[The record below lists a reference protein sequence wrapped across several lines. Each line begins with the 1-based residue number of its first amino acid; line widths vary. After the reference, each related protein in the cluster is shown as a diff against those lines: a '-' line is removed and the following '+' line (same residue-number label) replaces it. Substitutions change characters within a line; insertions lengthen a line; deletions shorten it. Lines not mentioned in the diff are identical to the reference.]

1 MTGFGVFV
9 QDPDAPDLDVLV
21 LGFGGTFAL
30 LGPKPNDDKLRVFP
44 AAELVFRR
52 IRFDEPWAAALMR
65 QAPSE
70 PHQH

>member
-9 QDPDAPDLDVLV
+9 QDPDAPDLDVLI

-30 LGPKPNDDKLRVFP
+30 LGPKPGDDKLRVFP

-52 IRFDEPWAAALMR
+52 IRFDEPWSVALMR
-65 QAPSE
+65 QSTVE
-70 PHQH
+70 SHDH